1 MALAGTILVIL
12 FLIAVVGPAI
22 SRGGHTREDF
32 PKPDPEW
39 GKRNVV
45 ARQRDGRLE
54 LATEPIPSVPDE
66 LRGLIGED
74 KPTGQVATGAPAAV
88 GGTS

>member
-1 MALAGTILVIL
+1 MIGT
-12 FLIAVVGPAI
+12 VGSDEKAEQARAHGCDHPI
-22 SRGGHTREDF
+22 VYTREDF

-45 ARQRDGRLE
+45 VRQRDGRLE